1 MKLAVPIFLVIVSTV
16 VAQGILEDACDFR
29 TLADVPTPA
38 HEDKGY
44 GIWEVPGGKMPSKWS
59 LNVYLVGRLEMMEE
73 DGMPYVRVTEN
84 GVGQG
89 EASLMLGNAIIP
101 GPGARYRISGKI
113 RGRR

>member
-44 GIWEVPGGKMPSKWS
+44 GVWEVAGGKMPSK
-59 LNVYLVGRLEMMEE
+59 
-73 DGMPYVRVTEN
+73 
-84 GVGQG
+84 
-89 EASLMLGNAIIP
+89 
-101 GPGARYRISGKI
+101 
-113 RGRR
+113 